1 MYVQENVRLK
11 QWKNYVNVIHH
22 INVTTFVTEYVDEVL
37 FLFSFDR
44 LDHIMLRNTII
55 PLSSIVVGIF
65 NEL

>member
-22 INVTTFVTEYVDEVL
+22 INVTSFVTVYVDEVL

-55 PLSSIVVGIF
+55 PLNSIVVGIF

>member
-22 INVTTFVTEYVDEVL
+22 INVTTFVTVYVDEVL

-55 PLSSIVVGIF
+55 PLNSIVVGIF

>member
-22 INVTTFVTEYVDEVL
+22 INVTTFVTVYVDEVL

-55 PLSSIVVGIF
+55 PWSSIVVGIF

>member
-22 INVTTFVTEYVDEVL
+22 INVTSFVTIYVDEVL

>member
-22 INVTTFVTEYVDEVL
+22 INVTTFVTVYVDEVL